1 MSIFEA
7 SFPMYEYPE
16 TRDAN
21 DKFWEVLGDKLT
33 RLGINSPKGLTRSK
47 ETMELWTN
55 RKLLISQTC
64 GYPYRLFLS
73 NKVQLVGTPDMKID
87 KIPPGYYYSSIVV
100 RRDKD
105 SLAGSGEILA
115 FNDKYSQSGWVAPN
129 LYVKARDI
137 EFAGYFKTGG
147 HWQSAQAVADGKA
160 TVTAIDV
167 FTWRLIERFA
177 SFSKELR
184 IIDTTVPT
192 PGLPLITAQ
201 KHLVDELYHAMSET
215 INEIDNEV
223 LDVLPFKGLVQLTK
237 RDYLEVEGLDE
248 NFTD

>member
-21 DKFWEVLGDKLT
+21 DKFWEVLGDKLN

-47 ETMELWTN
+47 DIMELWTN
-55 RKLLISQTC
+55 RNLLISQTC

-73 NKVQLVGTPDMKID
+73 DKVHLVGTPDIKID
-87 KIPPGYYYSSIVV
+87 TIQPGYYCSFMVV
-100 RRDKD
+100 GKDKE
-105 SLAGSGEILA
+105 SLARNGEVLA

-129 LYVKARDI
+129 LYAKARDI
-137 EFAGYFKTGG
+137 EFTGYFETGG
-147 HWQSAQAVADGKA
+147 HWHSAQAVADGKA
-160 TVTAIDV
+160 TLTAIDV
-167 FTWRLIERFA
+167 FTWKLIERFA
-177 SFSKELR
+177 SFSKKLR

-192 PGLPLITAQ
+192 LGLPIITAQ
-201 KHLVDELYHAMSET
+201 KHLVNELYDAMVAT

-237 RDYLEVEGLDE
+237 KDYLEVEGLDE
-248 NFTD
+248 NLTD